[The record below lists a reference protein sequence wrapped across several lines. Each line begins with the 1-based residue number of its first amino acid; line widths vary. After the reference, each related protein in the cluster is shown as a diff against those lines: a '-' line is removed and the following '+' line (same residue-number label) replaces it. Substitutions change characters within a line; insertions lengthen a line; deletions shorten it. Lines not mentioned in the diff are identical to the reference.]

1 MENAE
6 IIKVSVV
13 MPIFNAYKY
22 IRPALESI
30 MEQTLREIEII
41 CVDDG
46 STDRTLDILKEYQSK
61 DSRIRIITENNA
73 GPAAARNKGLSRV
86 RGEYVIFLDADD
98 FFNPQLV
105 EKLYEVATRD
115 QLDIAICRYDIYN
128 GRKAKFEHNIRSD
141 HGEIFSPGK
150 VVSKSEYPDQILQ
163 CTTGY
168 VWNKMYKTAFLQE
181 KGLAFDPDL
190 RVFEDTFFVVT
201 SLSMAERIGKIE
213 DCLVHHRVYFAQS
226 RNRLFRKHYKCVPDI
241 YLKIKQFLMHNGMYI
256 PLSQSYLNLSASRC
270 YKIYNLLWRDAE
282 EDFWNLLHEGYAEQF
297 DWDKAEPEDFEN
309 EDVRDFVVNTLL
321 YTHKQ
326 YKKRESKGLKVRIAT
341 VGRAIKALNTRKK
354 IKEFFEKIFRKAE
367 NKDLL

>member
-13 MPIFNAYKY
+13 MPIYNAYKY
-22 IRPALESI
+22 IRPALESV

-46 STDRTLDILKEYQSK
+46 STDHTLDILKEYQSK
-61 DSRIRIITENNA
+61 DARIRIITENNA

-98 FFNPQLV
+98 FFNPSLL
-105 EKLYEVATRD
+105 EKLYEVAIRD
-115 QLDIAICRYDIYN
+115 QLDISICRYDIYN
-128 GRKAKFEHNIRSD
+128 GRKAKFEHNIKSD
-141 HGEIFSPGK
+141 HGEIFAPGK
-150 VVSKSEYPDQILQ
+150 VVSKNEYPDQILQ

-168 VWNKMYKTAFLQE
+168 VWNKMYRTAFLQE
-181 KGLAFDPDL
+181 KNLVFNPDL

-201 SLSMAERIGKIE
+201 SLSIAERVGKID

-226 RNRLFRKHYKCVPDI
+226 RNKLFRKHYKCVPDI
-241 YLKIKQFLMHNGMYI
+241 YLKIKNFLMSHGMYI

-270 YKIYNLLWRDAE
+270 YKTYNLLWRDAKE
-282 EDFWNLLHEGYAEQF
+282 EFWDMLHEGYAEQLG
-297 DWDKAEPEDFEN
+297 WDKAEADDFEQD
-309 EDVRDFVVNTLL
+309 EVRDFIANVLM

-326 YKKRESKGLKVRIAT
+326 YVKRESRGEKVRISDVART
-341 VGRAIKALNTRKK
+341 IKALNARKK
-354 IKEFFEKIFRKAE
+354 IKEFFTKLFKKKKEE
-367 NKDLL
+367 

>member
-105 EKLYEVATRD
+105 EKLYDVATRD

-128 GRKAKFEHNIRSD
+128 GRKAKTE
-141 HGEIFSPGK
+141 EIDMVAKLFDEIAPKYENRKGGYTRIVK
-150 VVSKSEYPDQILQ
+150 VGPR
-163 CTTGY
+163 
-168 VWNKMYKTAFLQE
+168 
-181 KGLAFDPDL
+181 KGDGA
-190 RVFEDTFFVVT
+190 EVV
-201 SLSMAERIGKIE
+201 IIE
-213 DCLVHHRVYFAQS
+213 LV
-226 RNRLFRKHYKCVPDI
+226 
-241 YLKIKQFLMHNGMYI
+241 
-256 PLSQSYLNLSASRC
+256 
-270 YKIYNLLWRDAE
+270 
-282 EDFWNLLHEGYAEQF
+282 
-297 DWDKAEPEDFEN
+297 
-309 EDVRDFVVNTLL
+309 
-321 YTHKQ
+321 
-326 YKKRESKGLKVRIAT
+326 
-341 VGRAIKALNTRKK
+341 
-354 IKEFFEKIFRKAE
+354 
-367 NKDLL
+367 

>member
-13 MPIFNAYKY
+13 MPTYNAYKY
-22 IRPALESI
+22 IRPALESV

-46 STDRTLDILKEYQSK
+46 STDHTLDILKEYQAK
-61 DSRIRIITENNA
+61 DSRIRIVTENNA
-73 GPAAARNKGLSRV
+73 GPAAARNKGLARI

-98 FFNPQLV
+98 FFNPQLL
-105 EKLYEVATRD
+105 EKLYDVATRD

-128 GRKAKFEHNIRSD
+128 GRKARFEPNIKSD
-141 HGEIFSPGK
+141 HGEIFEPGK
-150 VVSKSEYPDQILQ
+150 VVSKSEYPDEILQ

-168 VWNKMYKTAFLQE
+168 VWNKMYRAAFLKE
-181 KGLAFDPDL
+181 KDLAFNPDL

-201 SLSMAERIGKIE
+201 SLSIADRVGKIE
-213 DCLVHHRVYFAQS
+213 DCLVHHRVYYAQS
-226 RNRLFRKHYKCVPDI
+226 RNRLFRKHYACVPDI
-241 YLKIKQFLMHNGMYI
+241 YLKIKDFLMSQGMYI

-282 EDFWNLLHEGYAEQF
+282 DEFWNMLHEGYAEKLG
-297 DWDKAEPEDFEN
+297 WDKAEPEEFES
-309 EDVRDFVVNTLL
+309 EDVRDFVANVLL

-326 YKKRESKGLKVRIAT
+326 YEKREQKGLHVRIAT
-341 VGRAIKALNTRKK
+341 VGRAIKALNARKR
-354 IKEFFEKIFRKAE
+354 IKEFFRNLFKK
-367 NKDLL
+367 NKED